1 MGRMS
6 EPTFHIDDAAIG
18 GSGGRRVAAAPAAR
32 TAPRRAAGSPAASGS
47 RTDRSSGAASGGLL
61 ELTPEGVRARE
72 ARLAELNA
80 ERNELSMRLRV
91 AREGGSSADD
101 SEWED
106 VRERQAQVEA
116 HILRINQEIR
126 TARIVDPSELRRDT
140 VVVGMAVKL
149 VDPANPD
156 APARIYAIV
165 GDGESNPARKRIT
178 AKSPIGQQLM
188 GRHVGDEI
196 AMKTPKGTLR
206 YRIAAIAPAPV
217 G

>member
-1 MGRMS
+1 M
-6 EPTFHIDDAAIG
+6 
-18 GSGGRRVAAAPAAR
+18 
-32 TAPRRAAGSPAASGS
+32 
-47 RTDRSSGAASGGLL
+47 

-72 ARLAELNA
+72 ARLAELDA
-80 ERNELSMRLRV
+80 ERNELSQRLRD

-106 VRERQAQVEA
+106 VRERQAQVETQ
-116 HILRINQEIR
+116 ILRINQEIR
-126 TARIVDPSELRRDT
+126 TARIVDPSEMQSDR

-149 VDPANPD
+149 ADATNPQG
-156 APARIYAIV
+156 PPRVYAIV
-165 GDGESNPARKRIT
+165 GDGESNPVKKRIT

-188 GRHVGDEI
+188 GRRVGDEI